1 MKIKLRILALSLL
14 ITIGTFAQSEIK
26 YEGETI
32 NRVDKDGKKYG
43 VWKLFD
49 KDKGIKIVMKM
60 ENDAFVSNVD
70 YYRNEQLIVSQDKT
84 DPGNYNFYVD
94 SKPVPVKIIVE
105 NDKRVVVQENG
116 KALDD
121 KSQEA
126 FFSVLEVK
134 TMYYGGES
142 VLRRFL
148 ANASSG
154 DWDSSASL
162 QLKWDINKNGAV
174 ENIKVIKSDNETF
187 NEKAI
192 QIIQKMPR
200 WQPGF
205 SNGRFLKGMYNTGI
219 RFMAG

>member
-1 MKIKLRILALSLL
+1 MINKLRVVTACLF
-14 ITIGTFAQSEIK
+14 ITAVTFAQSEIK

-32 NRVDKDGKKYG
+32 NQLDKDGNKQG
-43 VWKLFD
+43 IWKLFD
-49 KDKGIKIVMKM
+49 KDKGIRIVMRM
-60 ENDAFVSNVD
+60 ENDAFASNID

-84 DPGNYNFYVD
+84 DPGKYNFYMD
-94 SKPVPVKIIVE
+94 AKPVPVKIIVE
-105 NDKRVVVQENG
+105 NDKRVVVQANG
-116 KALDD
+116 KALDE

-134 TMYYGGES
+134 TMYYGGEM

-148 ANASSG
+148 ANASNG
-154 DWDSSASL
+154 DWDRSGSI

-174 ENIKVIKSDNETF
+174 ENIKVLKSDNEAF

>member
-1 MKIKLRILALSLL
+1 MSTKLKAMALCLL
-14 ITIGTFAQSEIK
+14 ISVSALGQSEIK
-26 YEGETI
+26 FEGETI
-32 NRVDKDGKKYG
+32 NRIDKDGKKQG

-70 YYRNEQLIVSQDKT
+70 YYRNEQRIVSQDKT
-84 DPGNYNFYVD
+84 DPGKYNFYVD

-105 NDKRVVVQENG
+105 NDKRKVVQENG

-126 FFSVLEVK
+126 FFSVLEIK

-154 DWDSSASL
+154 DWDSSASIL
-162 QLKWDINKNGAV
+162 LKWDIDKNGAV

-187 NEKAI
+187 NETAI
-192 QIIQKMPR
+192 KIIQKMPR

-205 SNGRFLKGMYNTGI
+205 SNGRFLKGMYNTRI
-219 RFMAG
+219 SFMES

>member
-1 MKIKLRILALSLL
+1 MSIKLKVMALCLMISVSVL
-14 ITIGTFAQSEIK
+14 GQSEIK

-32 NRVDKDGKKYG
+32 NRIDKDGKKYG

-49 KDKGIKIVMKM
+49 KDKGIKIVVKM
-60 ENDAFVSNVD
+60 ENDAFTSNID
-70 YYRNEQLIVSQDKT
+70 YYRNEQRIVSQDKT
-84 DPGNYNFYVD
+84 DPGKYHFYVD

-105 NDKRVVVQENG
+105 NDKRKVVQENG
-116 KALDD
+116 KALDE

-154 DWDSSASL
+154 DWDNSASL
-162 QLKWDINKNGAV
+162 QLRWSIDKNGGV
-174 ENIKVIKSDNETF
+174 ENIKVIKSDNEAL

-205 SNGRFLKGMYNTGI
+205 SNGRFLKGMYSTGI

>member
-1 MKIKLRILALSLL
+1 MKIKLRILTLSLL
-14 ITIGTFAQSEIK
+14 MTIGTFAQSEIK

-32 NRVDKDGKKYG
+32 NRIDKDGKKYG

-49 KDKGIKIVMKM
+49 KDKGIMIVMKM
-60 ENDAFVSNVD
+60 ENDAFASNID
-70 YYRNEQLIVSQDKT
+70 YYRNEQRIVSQDKT
-84 DPGNYNFYVD
+84 DPGKYHFYLD

-105 NDKRVVVQENG
+105 NDKRIVVQENG
-116 KALDD
+116 KALDE

-126 FFSVLEVK
+126 FFSVLGVK
-134 TMYYGGES
+134 MTYYGGETA
-142 VLRRFL
+142 LRKFL
-148 ANASSG
+148 INASSG
-154 DWDSSASL
+154 DWDNSASV
-162 QLKWDINKNGAV
+162 QLRWTIDKNGGV
-174 ENIKVIKSDNETF
+174 ENLKVIKSDNEAL

-205 SNGRFLKGMYNTGI
+205 SNGRFLKGMYTTGI